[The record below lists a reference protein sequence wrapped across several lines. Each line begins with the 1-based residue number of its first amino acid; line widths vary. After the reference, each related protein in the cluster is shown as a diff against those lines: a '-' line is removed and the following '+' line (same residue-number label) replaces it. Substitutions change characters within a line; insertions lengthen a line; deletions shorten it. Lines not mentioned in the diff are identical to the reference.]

1 MKVYR
6 LICALVACVAL
17 TACASGGLDLSK
29 LPPIV
34 IPPPAVEKPAPAKP
48 RATLAFEVLDACTG
62 APLRD
67 VFARFS
73 DNSQKQTDEHGYAA
87 FEKDAGVD
95 DKPAV
100 YAVRFLLDDTYESPT
115 REFALVENRQFQVR
129 LRPIAGCAK
138 PEPPPAPAPEP
149 VKPTPAPEPPP
160 VVTPP
165 PTPAPC
171 VEIECVRQTAEK
183 YPHLLTINTYESCLE
198 FTQRVL
204 ERLPEYGHVGKT
216 AGESQSVPQG
226 FEPRDVRGSD
236 GNLYRI
242 TGVSHDAIK
251 HKVTGQVIDLLGNA
265 SANSDPDPKIHGPAR
280 IQWAV
285 VPVEFNRVQN
295 PYIPAVPV
303 R

>member
-1 MKVYR
+1 MRVR
-6 LICALVACVAL
+6 LFVFAAIAIVA
-17 TACASGGLDLSK
+17 TSCASIPPGSIK

-34 IPPPAVEKPAPAKP
+34 IAPSVEPKPVEPVKP
-48 RATLAFEVLDACTG
+48 RATLAFEVLDDATG
-62 APLRD
+62 APIPTAFATCDDGVPKQATEAGYIAVERD
-67 VFARFS
+67 
-73 DNSQKQTDEHGYAA
+73 HGIYTCKFEADDYA
-87 FEKDAGVD
+87 
-95 DKPAV
+95 
-100 YAVRFLLDDTYESPT
+100 TIT
-115 REFALVENRQFQVR
+115 RRYQLVENRQFPVR
-129 LRPIAGCAK
+129 LTSTKPK
-138 PEPPPAPAPEP
+138 PEPAPAPDP
-149 VKPTPAPEPPP
+149 VKPAPVPEPPP
-160 VVTPP
+160 VVVV
-165 PTPAPC
+165 PTPAPLPPC

-183 YPHLLTINTYESCLE
+183 YPHLLAINTYESCLE

-204 ERLPEYGHVGKT
+204 ERLPDYGHVGKT
-216 AGESQSVPQG
+216 AGESQSVPHG

-285 VPVEFNRVQN
+285 VPMEFNRVQN
-295 PYIPAVPV
+295 PYIPAAPV